1 MNCCL
6 EALFPHSA
14 LSGLYCSS
22 SLDVTSLQSLLEPM
36 MPQETTQEE
45 EKPRQDDETQTANQ
59 EKEPGSLVLNE
70 ESLPQDEPQ
79 EEALEQITDIE
90 QEKLDLT

>member
-1 MNCCL
+1 MNRCL

-22 SLDVTSLQSLLEPM
+22 SLDVSSLQSLLEPM
-36 MPQETTQEE
+36 MPQETTLEE
-45 EKPRQDDETQTANQ
+45 EKPRQDDKTQTANQ
-59 EKEPGSLVLNE
+59 EKEPGSFVLNE

-79 EEALEQITDIE
+79 EEVVEKSIDIE
-90 QEKLDLT
+90 QEQLDLT